1 MSKHSVRPASRTR
14 RGLASLGALSL
25 VGGASLIGVA
35 AMAPSASAATELV
48 YTCNTAVGAKD
59 VTVAI
64 DTNAPTSGTVG
75 SPITVSKVTGQITL
89 PGDLGNAM
97 AGFLGW
103 NYVSGSTPNTVTIAG
118 PDGTTTQDVQ
128 LTTAKTHIFN
138 NGWVNDGT
146 YGGFGPDGH
155 LVLPLAGSPDTT
167 MTPKNAGTYTISAPD
182 RFTSTFTGTKADGT
196 TASLDSA
203 CTYKSGTK
211 VVDSI
216 TVTASAPSTSTTPTS
231 PTTEPTSPT
240 TSTTPTT
247 SSSPTPSTSP
257 TTSTSP
263 TAPSTSTASST
274 AMPSPSH
281 TTGGG
286 QGPKVETDY
295 VGHDS
300 MNLAGIGLA
309 AAGVVAIGGAA
320 FAGRREN

>member
-1 MSKHSVRPASRTR
+1 MSKHSVRPTSPTR

-48 YTCNTAVGAKD
+48 YTCNTAVGDKD

-182 RFTSTFTGTKADGT
+182 TFTSTFTGTKADGS

-203 CTYKSGTK
+203 CAYKSGTK

-216 TVTASAPSTSTTPTS
+216 TVTASAPSTSTTTSTSTSSTTSTSTS
-231 PTTEPTSPT
+231 PTSSSS
-240 TSTTPTT
+240 TST
-247 SSSPTPSTSP
+247 STSP
-257 TTSTSP
+257 TTSTDP

-286 QGPKVETDY
+286 EGPKVDTDY

>member
-48 YTCNTAVGAKD
+48 YTCDTAVGAKD

-216 TVTASAPSTSTTPTS
+216 TVTASAPSTSTTTSTSTSPSTSTSTS
-231 PTTEPTSPT
+231 PTSSS
-240 TSTTPTT
+240 STTT
-247 SSSPTPSTSP
+247 STSP
-257 TTSTSP
+257 TTSTNP
-263 TAPSTSTASST
+263 TAPSTNTASST

>member
-48 YTCNTAVGAKD
+48 YTCDTAVGAKD

-75 SPITVSKVTGQITL
+75 SPITVSKVRGQITL

-196 TASLDSA
+196 TASLTSA

-240 TSTTPTT
+240 TSPT
-247 SSSPTPSTSP
+247 
-257 TTSTSP
+257 
-263 TAPSTSTASST
+263 
-274 AMPSPSH
+274 
-281 TTGGG
+281 
-286 QGPKVETDY
+286 
-295 VGHDS
+295 
-300 MNLAGIGLA
+300 
-309 AAGVVAIGGAA
+309 
-320 FAGRREN
+320 

>member
-48 YTCNTAVGAKD
+48 YTCDTAVGAKD

-75 SPITVSKVTGQITL
+75 SPITVSKVRGQITL

-216 TVTASAPSTSTTPTS
+216 TVTASAPSTSTTTS
-231 PTTEPTSPT
+231 TNTSPT
-240 TSTTPTT
+240 TSTST
-247 SSSPTPSTSP
+247 SSTSSSP